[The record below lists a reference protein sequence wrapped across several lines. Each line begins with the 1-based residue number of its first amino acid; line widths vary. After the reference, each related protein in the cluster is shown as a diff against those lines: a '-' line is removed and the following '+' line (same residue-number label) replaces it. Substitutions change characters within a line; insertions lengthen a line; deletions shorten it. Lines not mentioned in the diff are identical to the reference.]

1 MLRKKLHTPSN
12 LGISPSSFN
21 NAFLFSQ
28 SYLLLST
35 HSPINMPLDIN
46 FIAAKR
52 TENMLARLSNIK
64 TLDTSITKS
73 RK

>member
-1 MLRKKLHTPSN
+1 MLRKRLHTPSN

-52 TENMLARLSNIK
+52 TESTYVSLLNSYSNA
-64 TLDTSITKS
+64 
-73 RK
+73 